1 MSQQTINVGATPNDS
16 TGDNLRAAGVKIQAN
31 FTELYGTRASV
42 QLTPT
47 AFAALPSPA
56 SEGMIASV
64 NNSNTAVWGAIAAGG
79 GANKVLVYYNGAN
92 WTVAGK

>member
-1 MSQQTINVGATPNDS
+1 MAQQTINVGTTPNDG
-16 TGDNLRAAGVKIQAN
+16 TGDTLRTAGQKVQAN
-31 FTELYGTRASV
+31 FTELYGTRASL

-47 AFAALPSPA
+47 AFASLPTP

-64 NNSNTAVWGAIAAGG
+64 NNSNTAVWGANIAGG
-79 GANKVLVYYNGAN
+79 GANKVLAYYNGTN